1 MNNNNNK
8 IKTLYVLNPTSGR
21 SKAEQIFN
29 EIKPYINSEY
39 ITLVTKEKNQAYDV
53 LSSIYLD
60 NIDKII
66 GIGGDGTIKEII
78 EAIKHNKNFN
88 NINVGHI
95 PAGTGNGLAASIMY
109 SNGYK
114 YNLMNSLI
122 PINNNTTGN
131 IDVAEVTTEKNKY
144 HSFLAISLGFI
155 SDLDINT
162 EVLRWMGS
170 FRYNIGAI
178 IGLYYMQTYSAEIKY
193 LKIDSDEWDK
203 INGEFL
209 MVWACNLSHPSYDV
223 FVSDAIKFDDGFH
236 HLAIIKD
243 DITRWEMLWL
253 LLSMDTGKMLEHPK
267 VTYVKTKEYKIN
279 VLDDNTIVTI
289 DGEKIDENN
298 LHVKV
303 NNGDIKIFK

>member
-1 MNNNNNK
+1 MNDNNK

-21 SKAEQIFN
+21 SNAEQIFN
-29 EIKPYINSEY
+29 EIKPYINNEY

-60 NIDKII
+60 NIDQII

-78 EAIKHNKNFN
+78 EAIKNNKNFN
-88 NINVGHI
+88 NISVGHI

-122 PINNNTTGN
+122 PIKNKTIGN
-131 IDVAEVTTEKNKY
+131 IDVAEITTEKKKY

-178 IGLYYMQTYSAEIKY
+178 IGLFNMQTYHA
-193 LKIDSDEWDK
+193 KIEYKKNDSKEWEELEE
-203 INGEFL
+203 EFL
-209 MVWACNLSHPSYDV
+209 MIWACNLSHPSHDV
-223 FVSDAIKFDDGFH
+223 FISDCIKFDDGYH
-236 HLAIIKD
+236 HLAIIKNN
-243 DITRWEMLWL
+243 ITRWEMLWL
-253 LLSMDTGKMLEHPK
+253 LLNMNDGKMLEHNK
-267 VTYVKTKEYKIN
+267 VIYIKTKEYKIN
-279 VLDDNTIVTI
+279 VLDKKAIITI
-289 DGEKIDENN
+289 DGEKIKENN

-303 NNGDIKIFK
+303 NNEDIKIIK